1 MILQE
6 EHMGIR
12 RTEEFRN
19 EAMTKLLSRLKR
31 SSSAEDDKHLNLVS
45 NKTLYRIF
53 SNSSWKQHGRFYGGW
68 WHNIPKEYREHISI
82 NGEPAVELDYSSFHL
97 RMLYHLCSLE
107 MVGDPY
113 LSIGDLDRDHGKTP
127 VNMIINSYQ
136 KHVSID
142 KTQSTY

>member
-1 MILQE
+1 
-6 EHMGIR
+6 MGIR

-68 WHNIPKEYREHISI
+68 WQNIPKEYREHISI
-82 NGEPAVELDYSSFHL
+82 NGVPAVELDYLSFHP
-97 RMLYHLCSLE
+97 RMLYHLCGLE
-107 MVGDPY
+107 MVGYPY
-113 LSIGDLDRDHGKTP
+113 VGIGNLDRDHGKTL

-136 KHVSID
+136 NMF
-142 KTQSTY
+142 